1 VVGFVLDYL
10 GTQIS
15 ANGPPESGYMDSG
28 IDGVGFHG

>member
-1 VVGFVLDYL
+1 VVSFVLDYL

-15 ANGPPESGYMDSG
+15 ANGPHESGYMESG